1 MGFLYKGI
9 ASMIG
14 LRFQL
19 RLDKSENGR
28 HPGIDK
34 IRGAGDEQRRFIP
47 ETKLWTGD
55 KKT

>member
-1 MGFLYKGI
+1 MRFLYKGI

-34 IRGAGDEQRRFIP
+34 IRGAGDEQWRFIP